1 MATIDEIRKAEQAR
15 RGTPMP
21 YTAQA
26 GDRAA
31 AGGSVA
37 NSGRAAGA
45 SGSWSPAEQTA
56 PQPAVVPVR
65 SFGTRVGQG
74 ARGLVNRNIGVAE
87 AAANLSTLP
96 VRQFGGVA
104 RDAAYGLVG
113 ANNPNEGRLAGSSVS
128 FPRLGVQSAPAATP
142 ATGARP
148 RVNPIVMDG
157 TTPDLMPNAY
167 MRQRP
172 NPSPPPVAAAAS
184 AVPAAAA
191 PAAAPVDGVYRGRD
205 ARGNSVYGGSAAELQ
220 QGVQLANGQRPTVAG
235 GIATVP
241 AVAAQPMVAGQQAT
255 GTQQTAGTSQPA
267 GGFSFGGSPS
277 GGNPTGRAL
286 GPVPGMPGIVAAP
299 ANNAP
304 QYAARGRQGGIIRNP
319 DQGSLA
325 NQIAQAMGDSR
336 LRGSPAGRRA
346 VADALMAE
354 AGYQNAERQS
364 ALATGDQADLGALQN
379 QAGANEA
386 FAKRRFDASQFNV
399 TSGQGQQALDNER
412 ARIDSYGS
420 SSTGDFVRGT
430 DGGYGSLRRDGT
442 VAPLPGYEPVVST
455 DKSGQIT
462 AQDRWKSLDE
472 REKALMA
479 GGLSPDPAA
488 LTQIQQERQQ
498 LLAQQ
503 AAPRPGTID
512 SGRRF
517 KGGNPADPKN
527 WEVVK

>member
-1 MATIDEIRKAEQAR
+1 MATIDEIKKTEQALAQ

-31 AGGSVA
+31 TVQPAP
-37 NSGRAAGA
+37 NTRARGAPGA
-45 SGSWSPAEQTA
+45 SGSWAPAA
-56 PQPAVVPVR
+56 PAAPAAAPVR
-65 SFGTRVGQG
+65 SFGTRLGQVG
-74 ARGLVNRNIGVAE
+74 RGVINSNIDAAE
-87 AAANLSTLP
+87 TAANLSTFP
-96 VRQFGGVA
+96 VRQLGGVA

-205 ARGNSVYGGSAAELQ
+205 ARGNNVYGGSAAELQ
-220 QGVQLANGQRPTVAG
+220 QGVQLANGQRPTATG
-235 GIATVP
+235 GIATAP

-255 GTQQTAGTSQPA
+255 GTTQQAAGAQQA

-277 GGNPTGRAL
+277 VANPTGRAL

-379 QAGANEA
+379 QAAANEA

-399 TSGQGQQALDNER
+399 TSAQDQQQLDNDR
-412 ARIDSYGS
+412 TR
-420 SSTGDFVRGT
+420 STGTFVRGL
-430 DGGYGSLRRDGT
+430 DGGYGSLRSDGS
-442 VAPLPGYEPVVST
+442 VAPLPGGYEPVTST
-455 DKSGQIT
+455 DQRGQIT

-479 GGLSPDPAA
+479 GGLAPDPAA
-488 LTQIQQERQQ
+488 LSQIQQERQQ

-503 AAPRPGTID
+503 AAPRVGTIEG
-512 SGRRF
+512 GRRF
-517 KGGNPADPKN
+517 KGGNPADRNN
-527 WEVVK
+527 WEVVR